1 VRVHLG
7 DLIHPG
13 HSFFAYEDAG
23 RQRPT
28 AHPDVH
34 GITRR
39 PAEMARMIAELGNGR
54 LEYSYQP
61 QVPLLTML
69 LQLDR
74 MASPRPSPACVS
86 PALSG
91 CRPRRGAGMEAA
103 GLQELLPAR
112 AAIGPG
118 NENRCQPGKE
128 CPMIIALLAILGVD
142 LIVIA
147 VLLAGVLG
155 RRRWVRRQ
163 PEAFKGAIRVTSG
176 RIHWLPARWHRGYGR
191 WVRDILV
198 WTPAPFLL
206 RNILIPVDRVT
217 GPVRPAEPGEVKRI
231 GANPAIAAF
240 TSDHSTI
247 EIAAAAKNRQLLPGP
262 RSAAGERLVP
272 KDA

>member
-1 VRVHLG
+1 
-7 DLIHPG
+7 
-13 HSFFAYEDAG
+13 
-23 RQRPT
+23 
-28 AHPDVH
+28 
-34 GITRR
+34 
-39 PAEMARMIAELGNGR
+39 
-54 LEYSYQP
+54 
-61 QVPLLTML
+61 
-69 LQLDR
+69 
-74 MASPRPSPACVS
+74 
-86 PALSG
+86 
-91 CRPRRGAGMEAA
+91 MEAA
-103 GLQELLPAR
+103 GLQELL
-112 AAIGPG
+112 AALAVIGPG
-118 NENRCQPGKE
+118 NENSCQPGKE

-206 RNILIPVDRVT
+206 RNTLIPVDRVT

-231 GANPAIAAF
+231 GAAPAIAAF

-247 EIAAAAKNRQLLPGP
+247 EIATAAKNRQLLPGP

-272 KDA
+272 KDG